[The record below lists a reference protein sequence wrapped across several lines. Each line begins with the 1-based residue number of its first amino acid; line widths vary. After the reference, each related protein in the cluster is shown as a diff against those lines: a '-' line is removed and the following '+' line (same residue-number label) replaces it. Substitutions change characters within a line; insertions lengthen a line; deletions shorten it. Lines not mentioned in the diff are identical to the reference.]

1 MLNNQNQVQK
11 KREKITYRLPCQ
23 KGNFAKKM
31 IVYSKFKIVIR
42 IRNII
47 YQKWKW
53 LSIKVNQVEYQDN
66 LVELVLISINYFKVK
81 LSFTNML
88 KLLF

>member
-1 MLNNQNQVQK
+1 LLNNQNQVQK
-11 KREKITYRLPCQ
+11 KREKITYRLHYQ

-66 LVELVLISINYFKVK
+66 LVELVHIFINCFKVK

-88 KLLF
+88 RLLF